1 MESIHRLVARL
12 LQATRREL
20 DERHDEEELP
30 NAVLVKSLTSV
41 TIERITRYEEA
52 HIGIETVV
60 TTRQTLWATTLRLLY
75 AGGAW
80 TISKTETAAVF

>member
-41 TIERITRYEEA
+41 GSLSYLVEP
-52 HIGIETVV
+52 
-60 TTRQTLWATTLRLLY
+60 
-75 AGGAW
+75 
-80 TISKTETAAVF
+80 F